1 MLSTIVHGR
10 YPLDLPKSVHRL
22 ALARNATGSC
32 AKQQLRLD
40 RGAAFKTR
48 ARSVGGV
55 IGKLQL
61 HRDQSVYDRRFAAHR
76 ISPRRVGGRPG
87 EARQC
92 RPIAGRYALD
102 RGVARPSPGRLRAI
116 DHFVMEITPPAACVH
131 YRAVIIRAPER
142 PATGR
147 QTTMMTRSTF
157 KAFALGAVAVALGT
171 AAAPARAHELQTGT
185 VMICDTE
192 KQVERFVA
200 LFDGNAQ
207 AAAGAVNAEEQNPTA
222 CAVVDIAY
230 VSGPKVGMARSRTD
244 AFQIVPIIAVA
255 VNTPAGLRSIS
266 PAFFFTLV
274 KVREYS
280 V

>member
-1 MLSTIVHGR
+1 
-10 YPLDLPKSVHRL
+10 
-22 ALARNATGSC
+22 
-32 AKQQLRLD
+32 
-40 RGAAFKTR
+40 
-48 ARSVGGV
+48 
-55 IGKLQL
+55 
-61 HRDQSVYDRRFAAHR
+61 
-76 ISPRRVGGRPG
+76 
-87 EARQC
+87 
-92 RPIAGRYALD
+92 
-102 RGVARPSPGRLRAI
+102 
-116 DHFVMEITPPAACVH
+116 
-131 YRAVIIRAPER
+131 
-142 PATGR
+142 
-147 QTTMMTRSTF
+147 MMTRSTF
-157 KAFALGAVAVALGT
+157 KAFTLGAVAVALGT

-255 VNTPAGLRSIS
+255 VNTPAGLRSVS